1 MREKVGVLLTKAL
14 LLLSRLLRWVVL
26 NTLAL
31 NGPSFT
37 SMPKLNWSPFTSRA
51 EWTSWR
57 GSLPL
62 FANLFLFW
70 SLWSRD
76 DSASSEVSWLY
87 AFTLFL
93 ESVGPAA
100 DCFKAKGLTV
110 LQATFSFRNLSEALW
125 TRCGISVQETGQK
138 RYLHRSLPAAWPCPF
153 GFPPVQSSRVFPS
166 VLSGHLRNKFE
177 MNLGEHLAVL
187 VEDLDGCHSRD
198 VVSLVSSLRKP
209 LPKISAPPWWSVCSQ
224 ICQAADCRYKSVD
237 DKIFVRAGGGLEQ
250 FLAEDLPILPHDA
263 ILSAL
268 GCKLPLASLLALQRT
283 WAKFNKRIA
292 VTRLVI

>member
-1 MREKVGVLLTKAL
+1 MVFLFRKPVRRDIFTDLSPRLGLVLLVF
-14 LLLSRLLRWVVL
+14 RLFCL
-26 NTLAL
+26 
-31 NGPSFT
+31 
-37 SMPKLNWSPFTSRA
+37 
-51 EWTSWR
+51 
-57 GSLPL
+57 
-62 FANLFLFW
+62 
-70 SLWSRD
+70 
-76 DSASSEVSWLY
+76 
-87 AFTLFL
+87 
-93 ESVGPAA
+93 
-100 DCFKAKGLTV
+100 
-110 LQATFSFRNLSEALW
+110 
-125 TRCGISVQETGQK
+125 
-138 RYLHRSLPAAWPCPF
+138 
-153 GFPPVQSSRVFPS
+153 RVFPS

-177 MNLGEHLAVL
+177 MNLGEHLSVL

-283 WAKFNKRIA
+283 
-292 VTRLVI
+292 